1 MLRKLSFGALV
12 GLLLTVALTAVHYLV
27 SQLVGTA
34 FLPFDF
40 FNWMTRVL
48 PGDLITF
55 GIDMMIDTMLALGLS
70 VVDLA
75 KTAERASAVLQFVGM
90 TLVLGAII
98 FGIWHLLKLRRSR
111 LAGLIVGAIVG
122 LPLLTISQSVA
133 QLDVP
138 PLVNGLWLFGSFLL
152 WGWLLGVAY
161 GRLFPTATSDPES
174 APSAAPANDVQALDR
189 RRFLIQLGASTAVLT
204 VAGTGIGA
212 TLARAERARISAG
225 GASIGSGD
233 IIFPNANDPIIPAPG
248 TRLEY
253 TPVSEHYQVFLQTEP
268 TIIEEDDWDL
278 PITGLVDNPRIF
290 TLQQFRDEF
299 ESFDQFVT
307 LTCISGRVGTGLIST
322 TKWTGV
328 SAQDVLE
335 AVGVQP
341 EAKYLYI
348 TSGDG
353 FYETV
358 DLELIRNDRRIM
370 FCYAWDDKLLPKD
383 HGFPLRIW
391 IPDRYGMKQPKW
403 IVGVEVTDEYQPGYW
418 VERNWSKE
426 AIVRTTSVIDTV
438 AVDSV
443 GAVDGQQVIPIGGI
457 AYSGARGIG
466 GVEVRVDGGDWQPA
480 QLRTPLS
487 ETTWVIWRYDWAF
500 TEGDHLFEVR
510 CTEADGTSQIEESNP
525 NRPDGSTG
533 IHSFEQTV

>member
-1 MLRKLSFGALV
+1 MFKKLAFGGLV
-12 GLLLTVALTAVHYLV
+12 GLLLTAALTAVHFLA
-27 SQLVGTA
+27 SQLIGTS
-34 FLPFDF
+34 FIPYDF
-40 FNWMTRVL
+40 FNWMTRIL
-48 PGDLITF
+48 PGNLITF
-55 GIDMMIDTMLALGLS
+55 GIDLMIDTMRTLGLS

-75 KTAERASAVLQFVGM
+75 KTGERGSAVLQFIGLIVVVGA
-90 TLVLGAII
+90 VI
-98 FGIWHLLKLRRSR
+98 FVIWDRLKLQRPRI
-111 LAGLIVGAIVG
+111 AGLIVGAIVA
-122 LPLLTISQSVA
+122 LPLLTVSHSEIS
-133 QLDVP
+133 
-138 PLVNGLWLFGSFLL
+138 PLLNGLWLLGSFLV
-152 WGWLLGVAY
+152 WGWFLGVAY
-161 GRLFPTATSDPES
+161 GRLYPTETEVEPE
-174 APSAAPANDVQALDR
+174 AAVAVNNVQVMDR
-189 RRFLIQLGASTAVLT
+189 RRFLVQLGASTAVLT

-225 GASIGSGD
+225 GTSIASGNIV
-233 IIFPNANDPIIPAPG
+233 FPNANDPVIPVPG

-268 TIIEEDDWDL
+268 TLINEEDWQL
-278 PITGLVDNPRIF
+278 PITGMVDNPRMF

-299 ESFDQFVT
+299 ESFDQFVP

-322 TKWTGV
+322 TKWTGA

-341 EAKYLYI
+341 DAKYLFI

-403 IVGVEVTDEYQPGYW
+403 ITGIEVTDVDHPGYW
-418 VERNWSKE
+418 VERNWDKV
-426 AIVRTTSVIDTV
+426 ARVKATSVIDTV
-438 AVDSV
+438 AVDNMGLV
-443 GAVDGQQVIPIGGI
+443 NGTEVIPVGGI
-457 AYSGARGIG
+457 AYAGARGIG
-466 GVEVRVDGGDWQPA
+466 SVEVRVDGGDWQPA
-480 QLRTPLS
+480 QLRSPLS
-487 ETTWVIWRYDWAF
+487 ETTWVIWRYEWPF

-510 CTEADGTSQIEESNP
+510 CTEADGTPQIEETTD
-525 NRPDGSTG
+525 NRPDGAAG
-533 IHSFEQTV
+533 IHSYEASV